1 MVRIQYQLLKDN
13 EPIALGSMVHCLD
26 VFYWEIYHGYNHLAY
41 NIVPFRQDE
50 EVYRKAKAFDE
61 IKGFIIRKLKEEEE
75 QYLIQSEQDVGQYK
89 AYNHIDDIIQEYKGS
104 ADDER

>member
-26 VFYWEIYHGYNHLAY
+26 VFYWEIYYGYDHLAY

-61 IKGFIIRKLKEEEE
+61 VKEYALSKNKDFEDRKDTARSNKEFDYFNTLQIANRAIINKCKQLE
-75 QYLIQSEQDVGQYK
+75 
-89 AYNHIDDIIQEYKGS
+89 
-104 ADDER
+104 DE